1 MSKPSSYDLLIQIH
15 KSMNHMEDK
24 MDRRLCNIEDR
35 VDKLETFRDNL
46 NGKIA
51 MGVITVGAFISVITS
66 VITTWINNR
75 VNR

>member
-1 MSKPSSYDLLIQIH
+1 
-15 KSMNHMEDK
+15 MEDK